1 MYWTIS
7 GGARADE
14 DTTPMYNTKANLV
27 EMAKKPE
34 QPVNEGPSVWH
45 EVTDFMVTTG
55 AGESL
60 GKMTI
65 TRGAFSL
72 PYLQASPDA

>member
-1 MYWTIS
+1 MAQ
-7 GGARADE
+7 GNDF
-14 DTTPMYNTKANLV
+14 KA
-27 EMAKKPE
+27 A
-34 QPVNEGPSVWH
+34 
-45 EVTDFMVTTG
+45 TG
-55 AGESL
+55 AGESV